1 MREDKQ
7 LKPKKLSEKNL
18 KTIALGYLERY
29 SVSTGSLRNFLIRR
43 VKTSGKI
50 CGTSLEKE
58 KGWIEALIVE
68 FEKLGYLNDH
78 RYAENRARSLLSK
91 GKSIREVTIWLRG
104 KNVSRNDID
113 AALEIVNE
121 EICDLELYA
130 GLKLARRRKIG
141 PYNSRNVEKKQ
152 RDKALA
158 IFARAG
164 FSYAV
169 ARRIVDS
176 KTIKELELI
185 FIDSQSGHNLQY
197 INEIEI

>member
-58 KGWIEALIVE
+58 KEWIEALIVE

-113 AALEIVNE
+113 AALEIV
-121 EICDLELYA
+121 
-130 GLKLARRRKIG
+130 K
-141 PYNSRNVEKKQ
+141 
-152 RDKALA
+152 
-158 IFARAG
+158 
-164 FSYAV
+164 
-169 ARRIVDS
+169 
-176 KTIKELELI
+176 
-185 FIDSQSGHNLQY
+185 
-197 INEIEI
+197 

>member
-78 RYAENRARSLLSK
+78 RYAENRARSLLAK

-113 AALEIVNE
+113 AALEIVKE

-130 GLKLARRRKIG
+130 GLELARRRKIG

-152 RDKALA
+152 RDKAFS

-169 ARRIVDS
+169 ARRIVGS

-185 FIDSQSGHNLQY
+185 FIDSESGHNLQY

>member
-1 MREDKQ
+1 MM
-7 LKPKKLSEKNL
+7 N
-18 KTIALGYLERY
+18 
-29 SVSTGSLRNFLIRR
+29 RR
-43 VKTSGKI
+43 
-50 CGTSLEKE
+50 LEKE
-58 KGWIEALIVE
+58 KEWIEALIVE

-78 RYAENRARSLLSK
+78 RYAENRVRSLLAK
-91 GKSIREVTIWLRG
+91 GKSLREVTTWLRG

-113 AALEIVNE
+113 AALEIVKD

-130 GLKLARRRKIG
+130 GLQLARRRKIG

-176 KTIKELELI
+176 ETIKELELI
-185 FIDSQSGHNLQY
+185 FIDSESGHNLQY

>member
-29 SVSTGSLRNFLIRR
+29 SVSTGSLRNFLMRR

-58 KGWIEALIVE
+58 KEWIEALIVE

-78 RYAENRARSLLSK
+78 RYAENRVRSLLAK
-91 GKSIREVTIWLRG
+91 GKSIREITIWLRG

-185 FIDSQSGHNLQY
+185 FMDSESGHNLQY

>member
-113 AALEIVNE
+113 AALEIVKE

-130 GLKLARRRKIG
+130 GLELARRRKIG

-185 FIDSQSGHNLQY
+185 FMDSESGHNLQY